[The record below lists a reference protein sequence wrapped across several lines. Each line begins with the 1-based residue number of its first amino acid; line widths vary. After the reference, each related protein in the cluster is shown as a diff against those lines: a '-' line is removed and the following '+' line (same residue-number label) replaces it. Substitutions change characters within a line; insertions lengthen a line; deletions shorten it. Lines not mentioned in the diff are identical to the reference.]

1 MDTTSSNS
9 NSNSLI
15 QNGGGSNGENRGIK
29 RKKKVKIDWI
39 CVNPDCTKSKNDNV
53 ITAKP
58 FVISYFGGKSE
69 DGRKRKVCE
78 ECFVKAR

>member
-1 MDTTSSNS
+1 MDTSSTSNS
-9 NSNSLI
+9 NSTI
-15 QNGGGSNGENRGIK
+15 QNGENRGIK

-58 FVISYFGGKSE
+58 FVISYFGGKTE